1 MPRQAAPS
9 WQRPWVEGEHTGSG
23 AHGGRRQSEP
33 ESGRL
38 GHRTGLR
45 APGGGVQRLSAGH
58 CHSSGKPREPRGRLW
73 LHEQEVTLCSMFMV
87 HALGFSLQRDS

>member
-1 MPRQAAPS
+1 MPRQTASS
-9 WQRPWVEGEHTGSG
+9 WQRPWVEGEQTGSG
-23 AHGGRRQSEP
+23 VHGGRHQSEP

-45 APGGGVQRLSAGH
+45 ALGGGVQRLSAGH

-73 LHEQEVTLCSMFMV
+73 LEQEVTLCSMFMV
-87 HALGFSLQRDS
+87 HALGFRSQTDS